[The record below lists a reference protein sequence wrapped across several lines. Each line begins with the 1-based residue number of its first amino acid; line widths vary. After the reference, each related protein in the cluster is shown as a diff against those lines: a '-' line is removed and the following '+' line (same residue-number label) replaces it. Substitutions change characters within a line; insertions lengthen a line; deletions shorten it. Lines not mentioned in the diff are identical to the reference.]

1 MIHHLKHKQILN
13 FPGLPLQEK
22 ELCPYPADWIR
33 SHGAR
38 FHTQGRV
45 LVPLHVPTVQTR
57 FRCQRALSSPRALWH
72 RACHPSGNG
81 SDVATCPAAP
91 DLSPAREGSD
101 VTTCLR
107 HQDHRPT
114 GLQYHHM
121 SCGSR
126 PASRCGRALEPP
138 RALWPSAPEACPC
151 VSKTSGIR
159 LIMASPGTWSIQFIK
174 CVQDKTYAAYG

>member
-1 MIHHLKHKQILN
+1 MTPSIRTLQTSCTRLKS
-13 FPGLPLQEK
+13 G
-22 ELCPYPADWIR
+22 
-33 SHGAR
+33 
-38 FHTQGRV
+38 
-45 LVPLHVPTVQTR
+45 PTVPDSTLSRGGFWCRCMSPRFQTR
-57 FRCQRALSSPRALWH
+57 FRCQRAPSSPRALWH